1 MRHQK
6 ETSHRQNKTW
16 IRLMAEIYVLK
27 RTVDSGQK
35 QRIKNSLD
43 DNLCDRNLV
52 HI

>member
-1 MRHQK
+1 MD
-6 ETSHRQNKTW
+6 KTNGKD
-16 IRLMAEIYVLK
+16 LCLK

-43 DNLCDRNLV
+43 DNLCDRNLA